1 MSLRVVRNFTNYDEC
16 YTPCD
21 QVLPLLD
28 YLDKDKTYYEATSGI
43 SSQIVDGFKKYK
55 YNIMPSGEKDFFTCK
70 SEDVYDGI
78 ITNPPYSTKDKFIE
92 HCYSLKKPFALF
104 LPVASFQ
111 GGRRGQMFME
121 HGMSCL
127 VYNYRVDFTGGGSPP
142 FGNAWF
148 MWGFD
153 TMPLNTI
160 RWVNNPKYRSSSDV
174 ITTLSGSV
182 EIKSERTEKRF
193 GAGIDLTKFME

>member
-1 MSLRVVRNFTNYDEC
+1 MEKKIF
-16 YTPCD
+16 
-21 QVLPLLD
+21 LL
-28 YLDKDKTYYEATSGI
+28 
-43 SSQIVDGFKKYK
+43 V
-55 YNIMPSGEKDFFTCK
+55 K

-92 HCYSLKKPFALF
+92 HCYSLKNLLHYFCLSI
-104 LPVASFQ
+104 SFQ

-121 HGMSCL
+121 YGMSCL

>member
-1 MSLRVVRNFTNYDEC
+1 
-16 YTPCD
+16 
-21 QVLPLLD
+21 
-28 YLDKDKTYYEATSGI
+28 
-43 SSQIVDGFKKYK
+43 
-55 YNIMPSGEKDFFTCK
+55 
-70 SEDVYDGI
+70 
-78 ITNPPYSTKDKFIE
+78 
-92 HCYSLKKPFALF
+92 
-104 LPVASFQ
+104 
-111 GGRRGQMFME
+111 ME

-153 TMPLNTI
+153 TMPLGTTI

-182 EIKSERTEKRF
+182 EIKSDRKAEKRF